1 MKRTASGPPRSA
13 HVPRMLDI
21 RWEDGFE
28 AALVQAV
35 SDAEVRAEVEEHI
48 EWLLARRAEERS
60 LVFNGYRVY
69 RTNAFADTPKLRV
82 YFKIEGE
89 VVALHRIE
97 RDESSPAW

>member
-1 MKRTASGPPRSA
+1 
-13 HVPRMLDI
+13 MLDI

-28 AALVQAV
+28 ASLVQAV

-60 LVFNGYRVY
+60 LVVFNGYRVY
-69 RTNAFADTPKLRV
+69 RTDAFGATPKLRV

>member
-1 MKRTASGPPRSA
+1 MKRTASDPPRSA
-13 HVPRMLDI
+13 HVAHMLDI

-28 AALVQAV
+28 ASLVQAV
-35 SDAEVRAEVEEHI
+35 PDAEVRAEVADHI

-89 VVALHRIE
+89 VVALCRIE